1 MTFQIRRSLQIVFSP
16 AIPLSYLYYILFNRS
31 YQHFLKTI
39 RAKKTKLPENLYHY
53 TSLIKY
59 RMILATGKLV
69 LAPSN
74 LKYDNATFHKE
85 PMFFNGHEIG
95 VKAVDKYENYHPVV
109 WLTANDHAGAK
120 NTGLSNDKIMCR
132 ITIRTNG
139 KIWRYL
145 PWRTF
150 CDKYNADRSVA
161 STLKQTANDYLNWY
175 VCESEIP
182 VADFAKVEF
191 LAEDG
196 TYKDEKDIP
205 GFALTDIAPELFE

>member
-1 MTFQIRRSLQIVFSP
+1 M
-16 AIPLSYLYYILFNRS
+16 
-31 YQHFLKTI
+31 K
-39 RAKKTKLPENLYHY
+39 AKKTKLPENLYHY

-59 RMILATGKLV
+59 RMILATGKL
-69 LAPSN
+69 LLTPSN
-74 LKYDNATFHKE
+74 LKYDNATLHDE
-85 PMFFNGHEIG
+85 PLFFNGQKIG
-95 VKAVDKYENYHPVV
+95 YKSVDKYENYHPVV

-132 ITIRTNG
+132 ITIRPNG

-150 CDKYNADRSVA
+150 CDQYNADRSVT

>member
-1 MTFQIRRSLQIVFSP
+1 
-16 AIPLSYLYYILFNRS
+16 
-31 YQHFLKTI
+31 
-39 RAKKTKLPENLYHY
+39 
-53 TSLIKY
+53 
-59 RMILATGKLV
+59 MILATGKL
-69 LAPSN
+69 LLTPSN
-74 LKYDNATFHKE
+74 LKYDNATLHDE
-85 PMFFNGHEIG
+85 PLFFNGQKIG
-95 VKAVDKYENYHPVV
+95 YKSVDKYENYHPVV

-182 VADFAKVEF
+182 LRTLQRSSFWLKM
-191 LAEDG
+191 
-196 TYKDEKDIP
+196 
-205 GFALTDIAPELFE
+205 APTKTRKTFPDLL

>member
-1 MTFQIRRSLQIVFSP
+1 M
-16 AIPLSYLYYILFNRS
+16 
-31 YQHFLKTI
+31 K
-39 RAKKTKLPENLYHY
+39 AKKTKLPENLYRY

-59 RMILATGKLV
+59 RMILATGKL
-69 LAPSN
+69 LLTPSN
-74 LKYDNATFHKE
+74 LKYDNATLHDE
-85 PMFFNGHEIG
+85 PLFFNGQKIG
-95 VKAVDKYENYHPVV
+95 YKSVDKYENYHPVV

>member
-1 MTFQIRRSLQIVFSP
+1 MLKVKEYANFDEFEKDAHKQDVDLVAIVNKP
-16 AIPLSYLYYILFNRS
+16 NGMVCADLITDCKMWQTAVNR
-31 YQHFLKTI
+31 FFK
-39 RAKKTKLPENLYHY
+39 A
-53 TSLIKY
+53 
-59 RMILATGKLV
+59 LAG
-69 LAPSN
+69 
-74 LKYDNATFHKE
+74 DDR
-85 PMFFNGHEIG
+85 
-95 VKAVDKYENYHPVV
+95 VD

-132 ITIRTNG
+132 LTIRTNG